1 MGMDVYGNNPKEN
14 LPKEEFPVYKQYE
27 DMEFTERW
35 KHLDADEKLRT
46 TYWKQMQ
53 EYEEHNVGV
62 YFRNNCWWW
71 RPLWSFVCNNC
82 DFMTEEQFTAGSYND
97 GKEIDQETAAKIGT
111 QLEILLAD
119 GTVDKWE
126 EHIKKKNKE
135 LEKSEDKDMRFLSSY
150 PFSRENVENFAKFCL
165 ESGGFII
172 C

>member
-1 MGMDVYGNNPKEN
+1 MGFDLSGMNPKIHKHESEYKYFKEDSDLWKDEN
-14 LPKEEFPVYKQYE
+14 AERRKKYFQ
-27 DMEFTERW
+27 DMERYHE
-35 KHLDADEKLRT
+35 D
-46 TYWKQMQ
+46 
-53 EYEEHNVGV
+53 NPGV
-62 YFRNNCWWW
+62 YFRNNVWWW

-82 DFMTEEQFTAGSYND
+82 DFMTEEQFEAGSFND

-126 EHIKKKNKE
+126 ERIRKENKE
-135 LEKSEDKDMRFLSSY
+135 LEKSDDKEKRFFSSY